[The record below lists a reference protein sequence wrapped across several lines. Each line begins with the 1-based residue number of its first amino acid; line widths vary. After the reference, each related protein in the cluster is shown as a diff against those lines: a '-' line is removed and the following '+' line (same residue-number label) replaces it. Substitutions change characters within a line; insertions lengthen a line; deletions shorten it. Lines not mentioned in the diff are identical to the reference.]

1 MRRPEANVMTLTLG
15 AKAAALQVSADDIAP
30 ASRCARSPRTPRD
43 CRSEPTRTIITYFTC
58 SNFTAKF
65 WTMCSFQKTRPTAH
79 TLWSTEAAPV
89 TRDKPTVPPD
99 RHIKPCAAY
108 PVYRLVL
115 VTPRHDMGRPAV
127 VGPGWVDTYGISNA
141 GTRTGEPAGRTE
153 RRGGADSDMEAAR
166 EPGRGRREGGWV
178 AQAVWAGEGST
189 CNTW

>member
-30 ASRCARSPRTPRD
+30 ASRCARSPRCRHHENCRTSRRAPISRSVSQQSFGTHQNLGAQKPPHTPKTNPPHL
-43 CRSEPTRTIITYFTC
+43 PTF
-58 SNFTAKF
+58 
-65 WTMCSFQKTRPTAH
+65 
-79 TLWSTEAAPV
+79 
-89 TRDKPTVPPD
+89 
-99 RHIKPCAAY
+99 IKLCAAY

-178 AQAVWAGEGST
+178 AQAVWAGRGEGST
-189 CNTW
+189 CNTWWSSANK